1 MADLAYDVYP
11 VTARLPMARR
21 TTALV
26 ALFLLALPLLPLA
39 QDAAAPYTLLSR
51 DGRKS
56 IPIVISGG
64 RELIALDDVA
74 ALFQL
79 TVRGDSLAGGFTITY
94 RGRTIIASADQ
105 PMASVDGRVV
115 ALPSPVVQAG
125 RRWLVPVEFLSR
137 ALGPIYDQRIAL
149 RPAARLIIVGDL
161 RVPRVAARID
171 VAGPP
176 TRATFLVTP
185 ASRVTAT
192 TETGRVVL
200 RVEGDALEATL
211 PPSATGLIESIHL
224 GDQND
229 TVIVSLTR
237 NAGTP
242 RVQTTPADNATRVT
256 IEIPPGVEPR
266 PPSSPSQT
274 PGAPPVPGGE
284 TPSPLSIRT
293 PQTIVIDP
301 GHGGE
306 DVGVR
311 GAGGLEEKQLTLD
324 VARRVRSL
332 IESRLGLRV
341 ILTREDDRLV
351 TLDERAATANNNK
364 ASLLVSLHANG
375 APSAT
380 PAGAEVFFD
389 RLDREGEAAK
399 QAAEAQAITLP
410 TINGGTRRIEIIP
423 WDLAQAPHVESSD
436 VLAGVLQE
444 ELRRVI
450 PMSARP
456 RQQAP
461 MRLLSAANMPA
472 ALVEMAYLTN
482 GKQEKDATTDAF
494 KNNVAQAVVN
504 AIARFRSLTDD
515 RETP

>member
-1 MADLAYDVYP
+1 VYS
-11 VTARLPMARR
+11 VTARLPIARMIA
-21 TTALV
+21 ALV

-39 QDAAAPYTLLSR
+39 QDAAGSYMLLSR

-56 IPIVISGG
+56 VPIVTSGG

-105 PMASVDGRVV
+105 PMASVDGRLV

-192 TETGRVVL
+192 TESTRVVL

-224 GDQND
+224 GDQPD

-242 RVQTTPADNATRVT
+242 RVQTNPADNGTRVT
-256 IEIPPGVEPR
+256 IEIPPGVER
-266 PPSSPSQT
+266 PPSQT
-274 PGAPPVPGGE
+274 PGAPPVPGAE
-284 TPSPLSIRT
+284 TPAPSPLSINT

-301 GHGGE
+301 GHGGD

-324 VARRVRSL
+324 IARRVRSL

-341 ILTREDDRLV
+341 ILTRDEDKLV

-389 RLDREGEAAK
+389 RLDRDGEAAK
-399 QAAEAQAITLP
+399 QAAEAQAVTLP
-410 TINGGTRRIEIIP
+410 TIGGGTRRIEIIP

-436 VLAGVLQE
+436 VLASVLQE
-444 ELRRVI
+444 ELRKVI

-482 GKQEKDATTDAF
+482 GKQEKEATSDAF

>member
-1 MADLAYDVYP
+1 M
-11 VTARLPMARR
+11 TARLPTAR
-21 TTALV
+21 TLIALV
-26 ALFLLALPLLPLA
+26 ALFLFALPLLPLA

-56 IPIVISGG
+56 IPIVTSGG
-64 RELIALDDVA
+64 RELIAVDDVA
-74 ALFQL
+74 SLFQL

-94 RGRTIIASADQ
+94 RGRTIIASADK

-125 RRWLVPVEFLSR
+125 RRWLVPVEFVSR
-137 ALGPIYDQRIAL
+137 AVAPIYDQRIAL

-171 VAGPP
+171 AAGPP
-176 TRATFLVTP
+176 TRATLLVTP

-192 TETGRVVL
+192 AESNRVVL
-200 RVEGDALEATL
+200 HVEGDALEATF

-224 GDQND
+224 GDQPD
-229 TVIVSLTR
+229 TVVVSLTR
-237 NAGTP
+237 NAGMP
-242 RVQTTPADNATRVT
+242 RVQTAAADNATRVT

-266 PPSSPSQT
+266 PPASQSQT
-274 PGAPPVPGGE
+274 PGLPPAPSPE
-284 TPSPLSIRT
+284 TPAPLSLRT

-341 ILTREDDRLV
+341 ILTREEDKLV

-380 PAGAEVFFD
+380 PSGAEVFFD

-399 QAAEAQAITLP
+399 QAAEAQSITLP
-410 TINGGTRRIEIIP
+410 TIGGGTRRIEIIP
-423 WDLAQAPHVESSD
+423 WDLAQAPHIESSD

-444 ELRRVI
+444 ELKKVI
-450 PMSARP
+450 PMSARA

-482 GKQEKDATTDAF
+482 GKQEMDAGTDAF

>member
-1 MADLAYDVYP
+1 MTP
-11 VTARLPMARR
+11 RLPITHSSAS
-21 TTALV
+21 LV
-26 ALFLLALPLLPLA
+26 ALFLVALPLLPFA
-39 QDAAAPYTLLSR
+39 QDAAAPYMLLSR
-51 DGRKS
+51 DARRS
-56 IPIVISGG
+56 IPVVVNGG

-94 RGRTIIASADQ
+94 RGRTIIASADK
-105 PMASVDGRVV
+105 PMASVDGRLI

-125 RRWLVPVEFLSR
+125 RRWLVPVEFLPR

-149 RPAARLIIVGDL
+149 RPTARLVLVGDL
-161 RVPRVAARID
+161 RVPRIAARID

-185 ASRVTAT
+185 ASRVTAA
-192 TETGRVVL
+192 TESGRVVL
-200 RVEGDALEATL
+200 RVEADALEATL

-224 GDQND
+224 GDQPD

-237 NAGTP
+237 NAGAP
-242 RVQTTPADNATRVT
+242 RVQTNAADNATRVT
-256 IEIPPGVEPR
+256 IEIPAGVEPR
-266 PPSSPSQT
+266 APASQSQI
-274 PGAPPVPGGE
+274 PGAPPAPGTE
-284 TPSPLSIRT
+284 TPAPLSIRT

-301 GHGGE
+301 GHGGD

-341 ILTREDDRLV
+341 ILTREDDKLV

-380 PAGAEVFFD
+380 PAGAEVFYD

-410 TINGGTRRIEIIP
+410 TIGGGTRRIEIIP
-423 WDLAQAPHVESSD
+423 WDLAQAAHIESSD
-436 VLAGVLQE
+436 VLAGVLEE

-482 GKQEKDATTDAF
+482 GKQEKDAATDAF

>member
-1 MADLAYDVYP
+1 
-11 VTARLPMARR
+11 
-21 TTALV
+21 
-26 ALFLLALPLLPLA
+26 LF
-39 QDAAAPYTLLSR
+39 S
-51 DGRKS
+51 
-56 IPIVISGG
+56 V
-64 RELIALDDVA
+64 
-74 ALFQL
+74 

-105 PMASVDGRVV
+105 PMASVDGKVV

-137 ALGPIYDQRIAL
+137 ALGPIYDQRITL
-149 RPAARLIIVGDL
+149 RPAARLVILGDL

-171 VAGPP
+171 LAGPP

-185 ASRVTAT
+185 AARVTAT
-192 TETGRVVL
+192 TDSGRVVL
-200 RVEGDALEATL
+200 HVEADALEATL
-211 PPSATGLIESIHL
+211 PPSATGLIENIHL
-224 GDQND
+224 GDQPD
-229 TVIVSLTR
+229 TVIVALTR
-237 NAGTP
+237 TAGTP
-242 RVQTTPADNATRVT
+242 RVQIVMADNATRV
-256 IEIPPGVEPR
+256 IVEIPPGVDPR
-266 PPSSPSQT
+266 APASQSQT
-274 PGAPPVPGGE
+274 PGAPGTEAPAP
-284 TPSPLSIRT
+284 TPISVRT
-293 PQTIVIDP
+293 PQTIVIDA
-301 GHGGE
+301 GHGGD

-341 ILTREDDRLV
+341 IMTREDDKLV
-351 TLDERAATANNNK
+351 TLDERSATANNNK

-380 PAGAEVFFD
+380 PAGAEVFYD

-399 QAAEAQAITLP
+399 QAAEAQAVTLP
-410 TINGGTRRIEIIP
+410 IIGGGTRRIEIIP
-423 WDLAQAPHVESSD
+423 WDLAQAPHVEASD
-436 VLAGVLQE
+436 VLAGVLEE
-444 ELRRVI
+444 ELRKVV

-472 ALVEMAYLTN
+472 VLVEMAYLTN
-482 GKQEKDATTDAF
+482 GKQEMAAGTDAF

-504 AIARFRSLTDD
+504 AIVRFRSMTED
-515 RETP
+515 RDTP

>member
-1 MADLAYDVYP
+1 
-11 VTARLPMARR
+11 VTPRLPITRAS
-21 TTALV
+21 AAVV
-26 ALFLLALPLLPLA
+26 ALFLLALPLLPFA
-39 QDAAAPYTLLSR
+39 QDNGAPYTLLSR
-51 DGRKS
+51 DARRS
-56 IPIVISGG
+56 IPIVVNGG

-74 ALFQL
+74 ALFSL

-105 PMASVDGRVV
+105 PMASVEGKVV
-115 ALPSPVVQAG
+115 ALPSPVVQVG

-137 ALGPIYDQRIAL
+137 ALSPIYDQRITL
-149 RPAARLIIVGDL
+149 RPAARLVILGDL
-161 RVPRVAARID
+161 RVPRLAARID
-171 VAGPP
+171 AAGPP

-185 ASRVTAT
+185 AARVTAT
-192 TETGRVVL
+192 TESGRVVL
-200 RVEGDALEATL
+200 RVEADALEATL
-211 PPSATGLIESIHL
+211 PPSATGLIENIRL
-224 GDQND
+224 GDQSD
-229 TVIVSLTR
+229 TVIVALTR
-237 NAGTP
+237 GAGTP
-242 RVQTTPADNATRVT
+242 RVQMVTADNATRV
-256 IEIPPGVEPR
+256 IVEIPPGVAP
-266 PPSSPSQT
+266 QT
-274 PGAPPVPGGE
+274 PGAPGTE
-284 TPSPLSIRT
+284 TPAPAPVSIRT

-341 ILTREDDRLV
+341 IMTRDDDKLV

-375 APSAT
+375 SPSAT
-380 PAGAEVFFD
+380 PAGAEVFYD

-399 QAAEAQAITLP
+399 KAAAAQAIALP
-410 TINGGTRRIEIIP
+410 IIGGGTRRIEIIP
-423 WDLAQAPHVESSD
+423 WDLAQAAHVEASD
-436 VLAGVLQE
+436 VLAGVLEE
-444 ELRRVI
+444 ELRKVV

-472 ALVEMAYLTN
+472 AVVEMAYLTN
-482 GKQEKDATTDAF
+482 GKQEKDAGTDAF
-494 KNNVAQAVVN
+494 KNNVAQAIVN
-504 AIARFRSLTDD
+504 AIARFRSMTED

>member
-1 MADLAYDVYP
+1 VYS
-11 VTARLPMARR
+11 VTARLRIAR
-21 TTALV
+21 TTAALV

-51 DGRKS
+51 DGRRS
-56 IPIVISGG
+56 IPIVVNGG

-94 RGRTIIASADQ
+94 RGHTIIASADQ

-115 ALPSPVVQAG
+115 ALPSPVAQAG

-137 ALGPIYDQRIAL
+137 AVGPIYDQRISL
-149 RPAARLIIVGDL
+149 RPAARLVLVGDL
-161 RVPRVAARID
+161 RVPRVAARIEA
-171 VAGPP
+171 AGPP

-185 ASRVTAT
+185 ASRVTVT
-192 TETGRVVL
+192 TESSRVVL

-224 GDQND
+224 GDQPD
-229 TVIVSLTR
+229 TVVVSLTR
-237 NAGTP
+237 NAGMP
-242 RVQTTPADNATRVT
+242 RVQTIAADNATRVT
-256 IEIPPGVEPR
+256 IDIPPGIEPR
-266 PPSSPSQT
+266 APASQSQI
-274 PGAPPVPGGE
+274 PGASPAPGTE
-284 TPSPLSIRT
+284 TPPPTPLSIRT

-341 ILTREDDRLV
+341 ILTREDDKLV
-351 TLDERAATANNNK
+351 TLDERSATANNNK

-410 TINGGTRRIEIIP
+410 TIGGGTRRIEIIP
-423 WDLAQAPHVESSD
+423 WDLAQAPHIESSD
-436 VLAGVLQE
+436 MLAGVLEE
-444 ELRRVI
+444 ELRKVI

-482 GKQEKDATTDAF
+482 GKQEKDAGTEGF

-504 AIARFRSLTDD
+504 AIARFRSMTTDD

>member
-1 MADLAYDVYP
+1 
-11 VTARLPMARR
+11 VTPRLSITRGSA
-21 TTALV
+21 AVV

-39 QDAAAPYTLLSR
+39 QDNGAPYTLLSR
-51 DGRKS
+51 DGRRS
-56 IPIVISGG
+56 IPIVVSGG

-74 ALFQL
+74 ALFSL
-79 TVRGDSLAGGFTITY
+79 MVRGDSLAGGFTITY

-105 PMASVDGRVV
+105 PMASVDGKVV
-115 ALPSPVVQAG
+115 SLPSPVVQTG

-137 ALGPIYDQRIAL
+137 ALGPIYDQRITL
-149 RPAARLIIVGDL
+149 RPAARLVILGDL

-185 ASRVTAT
+185 AARVTT
-192 TETGRVVL
+192 TTDSGRVVL
-200 RVEGDALEATL
+200 RVEADALETTL
-211 PPSATGLIESIHL
+211 PPSATGLIENIRV
-224 GDQND
+224 GDQPD
-229 TVIVSLTR
+229 TVIIALTR
-237 NAGTP
+237 SAGTP
-242 RVQTTPADNATRVT
+242 RVQTVTADNATRV
-256 IEIPPGVEPR
+256 IVEIPPGAEPR
-266 PPSSPSQT
+266 PASPSQT
-274 PGAPPVPGGE
+274 PGAPGTE
-284 TPSPLSIRT
+284 TPAPISTRT

-301 GHGGE
+301 GHGG
-306 DVGVR
+306 DDIGVR

-324 VARRVRSL
+324 VAKRVRSL

-341 ILTREDDRLV
+341 IMTRDDDKLV

-375 APSAT
+375 APSAN
-380 PAGAEVFFD
+380 PAGAEVFYD

-410 TINGGTRRIEIIP
+410 IIGGGTRRIEIIP
-423 WDLAQAPHVESSD
+423 WDLAQAPHVEASD
-436 VLAGVLQE
+436 VLAGILEE
-444 ELRRVI
+444 ELRKVV

-472 ALVEMAYLTN
+472 VLVEMAYLTN
-482 GKQEKDATTDAF
+482 GKQEMTAGTDAF
-494 KNNVAQAVVN
+494 KNTVAQAIVN
-504 AIARFRSLTDD
+504 AIVRFRAMTED

>member
-1 MADLAYDVYP
+1 
-11 VTARLPMARR
+11 
-21 TTALV
+21 V
-26 ALFLLALPLLPLA
+26 ALFLVVLAPLPRA

-51 DGRKS
+51 DARRS
-56 IPIVISGG
+56 IPVVVNGG

-94 RGRTIIASADQ
+94 RGRSIIASADK
-105 PMASVDGRVV
+105 PMASVDGRLI

-125 RRWLVPVEFLSR
+125 RRWLVPVEFLPR
-137 ALGPIYDQRIAL
+137 ALGPIYDQRISL
-149 RPAARLIIVGDL
+149 RPTARLVLVGDL
-161 RVPRVAARID
+161 RVPRIAARID

-185 ASRVTAT
+185 ASRVTAA
-192 TETGRVVL
+192 TESGRVVL
-200 RVEGDALEATL
+200 RVEADALEATL

-224 GDQND
+224 GDQPD

-237 NAGTP
+237 NAGMP
-242 RVQTTPADNATRVT
+242 RVQTNAADNATRVT

-266 PPSSPSQT
+266 APASQSQI
-274 PGAPPVPGGE
+274 PGAPPAPGTE
-284 TPSPLSIRT
+284 TPAPLSIRT
-293 PQTIVIDP
+293 AQTIVIDP
-301 GHGGE
+301 GHGGD

-311 GAGGLEEKQLTLD
+311 GADGLQEKQLTLD

-341 ILTREDDRLV
+341 ILTRDEDKLV

-380 PAGAEVFFD
+380 PAGAEVFYD

-410 TINGGTRRIEIIP
+410 IIGGGTRRIEIIP
-423 WDLAQAPHVESSD
+423 WDLAQAAHIESSD
-436 VLAGVLQE
+436 VLAGVLEE

-456 RQQAP
+456 RQRAP

-482 GKQEKDATTDAF
+482 GKQEKDAATDAF
-494 KNNVAQAVVN
+494 KNSVAQAVVN